1 MFLIAIFF
9 SILLL
14 LSLNQQHIL
23 LYSYSLLIYEFY
35 NILLF
40 LSFYNKLYEPP
51 SLKLNIL
58 HRMMPRKLL
67 KAPNP
72 HPGTADIIREIAVV
86 ATFVFFNPFLYK
98 YFTPEYFIYHILPST
113 ISPFLPNNIPLLLLF
128 SFLDFL

>member
-1 MFLIAIFF
+1 MFLIASFF
-9 SILLL
+9 FILLL

-67 KAPNP
+67 KAPI
-72 HPGTADIIREIAVV
+72 HIQVLLISFREICCCCNFLSFLTPLYTNTLLLNILYI
-86 ATFVFFNPFLYK
+86 TFSPLLFLR
-98 YFTPEYFIYHILPST
+98 FTH
-113 ISPFLPNNIPLLLLF
+113 ISPAIAFFVP
-128 SFLDFL
+128 